1 MSGPRAR
8 LLVSGDLHLGRYPAR
23 VPPGD
28 PALLVEAVVRSL
40 VDQAIERS
48 VDAVVLAGD
57 LADETNK
64 YFEAYG
70 ILERTLHRLV
80 DAGVPVYAVAGDHDH
95 DVLGTVSDAVGA
107 GVRVLG
113 RGQTWESV
121 PLRRGGHERVRFVG
135 WSFAGPHVH
144 TSPLDTWPGADP
156 DVPTVGVLHGDLGA
170 AASAG
175 APVSLDALRATG
187 VDAWVVGGAH
197 TSRVE
202 PGEPLV
208 LCPGSP
214 QPLGPDERGPHHAWI
229 VEVGDGPA
237 TAEPIPL
244 ATVRYDAI
252 GVDLEGAADG
262 TEIRERV
269 AAELRG
275 YASAIRGASPAVRR
289 AVVRLTLKGRTPA
302 YRAVGDVVAELEAA
316 GETTADGL
324 TVTVDRIA
332 DRARPA
338 LDLAR
343 LAEGS
348 GPVATLAGL
357 AQRLEAGV
365 PSEGDLGLIR
375 RGVEALQQARRARV
389 FEPLA
394 RNGRLEPDLQAE
406 AVLRLRRQTYRL
418 LDEALDQKPSDHA
431 ADAPSSAASRA
442 RPVDAEAPA
451 ASGGDTS
458 PTADASDT
466 APTASGSGA
475 ASATSGGAS
484 DADPE
489 GDPTV
494 AASAR
499 STDAG
504 APAASGDG
512 TAPPA
517 REGETSP
524 AARGD
529 DPDGAAATAVE
540 AGPASARSAG
550 APDS

>member
-28 PALLVEAVVRSL
+28 PALAVEAVVRSL
-40 VDQAIERS
+40 VDQAIERA

-57 LADETNK
+57 LADESNK

-70 ILERTLHRLV
+70 VLERTLHRLV
-80 DAGVPVYAVAGDHDH
+80 DAGVPVFAVAGDHDH
-95 DVLGTVSDAVGA
+95 DVLGTLADAVGA

-121 PLRRGGHERVRFVG
+121 PLRRGGRELVRFVG

-144 TSPLDTWPGADP
+144 GSPVDSWPGAEDG
-156 DVPTVGVLHGDLGA
+156 VPTIGLVHGDLGA
-170 AASAG
+170 TQSAVAPVALADLEASGASA
-175 APVSLDALRATG
+175 
-187 VDAWVVGGAH
+187 WVLGGAH

-202 PGEPLV
+202 RGAPLV

-229 VEVGDGPA
+229 VEVADDGAA
-237 TAEPIPL
+237 TAEPLPI

-252 GVDLEGAADG
+252 AVDLDGAGDG

-269 AAELRG
+269 TAGLRDYAA
-275 YASAIRGASPAVRR
+275 AIRGASPAVRR
-289 AVVRLTLKGRTPA
+289 AVLSLTLKGQTPA
-302 YRAVGDVVAELEAA
+302 YRAVADVVAELEAA

-338 LDLAR
+338 LDLAK

-357 AQRLEAGV
+357 AQRLEAGR

-418 LDEALDQKPSDHA
+418 LDQALDQKPSDHA
-431 ADAPSSAASRA
+431 PDHAPPPRPQRESEPGAPAPGDPAGEAASSPTPDAPLAT
-442 RPVDAEAPA
+442 APA
-451 ASGGDTS
+451 SAGDDGPDGPAPEGT
-458 PTADASDT
+458 T
-466 APTASGSGA
+466 AP
-475 ASATSGGAS
+475 SGGA
-484 DADPE
+484 
-489 GDPTV
+489 
-494 AASAR
+494 
-499 STDAG
+499 
-504 APAASGDG
+504 
-512 TAPPA
+512 
-517 REGETSP
+517 
-524 AARGD
+524 
-529 DPDGAAATAVE
+529 PDGPPE
-540 AGPASARSAG
+540 S
-550 APDS
+550 